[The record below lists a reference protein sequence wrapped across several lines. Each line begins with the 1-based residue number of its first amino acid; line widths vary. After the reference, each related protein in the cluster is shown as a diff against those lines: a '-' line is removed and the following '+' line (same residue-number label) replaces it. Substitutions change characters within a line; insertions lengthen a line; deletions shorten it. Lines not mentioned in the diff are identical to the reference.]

1 MKKNILVLSCLAAFA
16 ISCQKDE
23 YSVNSNNS
31 GVTSENLAPVENTAA
46 HAGYTKRVLVEEFVG
61 TSYGDVPEVTR
72 ILNHIVASNPA
83 RIIVASHHNNDI
95 LESPQTDL
103 LVNALTSNGNTAYP
117 SSLVDRSTMN
127 GFRFIGGSNYQS
139 AISQQLNQS
148 TSCGVSI
155 SSTINSKTATIDVYE
170 GFTAKINATCFINVY
185 VVEDNI
191 ALSNPSNYQ
200 ANNFNN
206 NNKSPFY
213 HKGNPM
219 SEYVHQH
226 VVRTCITPSMGMQI
240 KQGALISGGSDHQT
254 FSYQLPENIN
264 KNNCSIIAFV
274 SQSVNGMPD
283 QVLNVQMTKLGT
295 SGTW

>member
-72 ILNHIVASNPA
+72 ILNHIVAGNPT
-83 RIIVASHHNNDI
+83 RVFVASHHNNDI

-103 LVNALTSNGNTAYP
+103 LVSALTNSGSAAYP
-117 SSLVDRSTMN
+117 SSLIDRNSVN
-127 GFRFIGGSNYQS
+127 GFRFVGASNYQTTI
-139 AISQQLNQS
+139 AQQLNQT
-148 TSCGVSI
+148 TSCGIAI
-155 SSTINSKTATIDVYE
+155 SSILNNKTASIDIFE
-170 GFTAKINATCFINVY
+170 GFSSSITGDCFINVY
-185 VVEDNI
+185 FVEDNI
-191 ALSNPSNYQ
+191 ALSSPANYQ

-206 NNKSPFY
+206 NIKSPFY

-226 VVRTCITPSMGMQI
+226 VVRSCITPSMGMKI
-240 KQGALISGGSDHQT
+240 KKGALISGGNDQQT
-254 FSYQLPENIN
+254 FTYQLPENVN
-264 KNNCSIIAFV
+264 KNNCYIIAFV
-274 SQSVNGMPD
+274 TQYINGMPG
-283 QVLNVQMTKLGT
+283 QVLNVQMAKLGT